1 MSDEGVGTGADSQGG
16 PQSAEFESI
25 EEVDETVQQLA
36 DLLREDQSDLAVAID
51 TILEATQEADDEAD
65 PDDVAEDVTLP
76 FYEDDREVA
85 FTIGLTTGALLEAR
99 EYVEGGD
106 EGEQTETEQTVE
118 SSVEQSQ
125 SVSVST

>member
-1 MSDEGVGTGADSQGG
+1 MSD
-16 PQSAEFESI
+16 EFESI
-25 EEVDETVQQLA
+25 EEVDETVEQLA

-99 EYVEGGD
+99 EYVEDD
-106 EGEQTETEQTVE
+106 EDEQTETGQTVE